1 MAGALQ
7 ETSRLLKEHLR
18 LAGLPDDG
26 QLWAVAQSPLGGR
39 GLVASRDIAP
49 GELVFYDVPLVLGPR
64 AGAHC
69 PPVCAGCLQ
78 GFEALLPCSRGCGL
92 PVCSSQCES
101 VPLHRFECQKLSSW
115 GVRTNG
121 SWSRE
126 LLRASTPV
134 RCLALSPTKRQVLQ
148 CLQRHG
154 GSQHAFEVDILK
166 QKTEKGPST
175 EEEAFMR
182 LACCVMDANAFETA
196 QIPLVK
202 AVRTEEGT
210 TPSLRGLYPLA
221 SMMNHAC
228 TPNTRHG
235 YDERQRMAVRAAMH
249 IPAGTEITNSYTSL
263 LWGTTARRYQLAVTK
278 HFLCACSRC
287 SDPQEGGSR
296 LAALRCLTPSC
307 QGSMF
312 PTEPLDDES
321 MWECELCGCQ
331 ATGRKA
337 AITQGTLGRLLCI
350 VDSKN
355 IAQME
360 RFLCEHHHVMPS
372 TNQIVVEVKCNLIRS
387 YGHAT
392 GYSWTDVTT
401 QKLELKERLCRE
413 VLQLLETLRAG
424 QCRLRGLLLYEL
436 HCVLMELRA
445 RRGRDSS
452 DATVQDLGREALAC
466 VQEAAEILAGDITAP
481 VDIELRLSTC
491 RRDVTTA

>member
-337 AITQGTLGRLLCI
+337 AITQ
-350 VDSKN
+350 
-355 IAQME
+355 
-360 RFLCEHHHVMPS
+360 
-372 TNQIVVEVKCNLIRS
+372 
-387 YGHAT
+387 
-392 GYSWTDVTT
+392 DVTT